1 MTKTNSE
8 EVAERQFTSTSDV
21 SDHSVLLNVGF
32 KTLGER
38 NRGRLWDR
46 RLESFSS
53 EAVGRKCGC
62 NVHSI
67 WPMSFGRKSRARDHP
82 VPP

>member
-21 SDHSVLLNVGF
+21 NDHSVLLNIGF
-32 KTLGER
+32 KALGER
-38 NRGRLWDR
+38 NRGRLRDR
-46 RLESFSS
+46 RLESFSL
-53 EAVGRKCGC
+53 EAVGRECSC

-82 VPP
+82 VPL

>member
-8 EVAERQFTSTSDV
+8 QVAERQFTSTSDV
-21 SDHSVLLNVGF
+21 SDHSVLLNVSF

-53 EAVGRKCGC
+53 EAVGQECGC

-67 WPMSFGRKSRARDHP
+67 WPL
-82 VPP
+82 